1 MIQRI
6 QSILLLLAGVAVALM
21 FFFPV
26 ASFYGNESYF
36 SFGITGVSDAALV
49 AITTWPLQA
58 TAILLTVLSLLSIFL
73 FKNRMAQYRV
83 VRFALLVDLGFIIMM
98 YFGYID
104 VIVKKANVSAQF
116 EAGTYFP
123 LVAIVLLLL
132 AARAILSDEKKVKA
146 ADRLR

>member
-1 MIQRI
+1 
-6 QSILLLLAGVAVALM
+6 
-21 FFFPV
+21 
-26 ASFYGNESYF
+26 
-36 SFGITGVSDAALV
+36 
-49 AITTWPLQA
+49 
-58 TAILLTVLSLLSIFL
+58 
-73 FKNRMAQYRV
+73 MAQYRV